1 MVINIPSESEA
12 SEATIIYGC
21 PISEEVEIQ
30 STEVHQLKQ
39 PPDIDSMERNW
50 KQQRR
55 QDGHA
60 TIPTLGSHAI
70 PNQVQRI
77 PIAKGL

>member
-12 SEATIIYGC
+12 SEDTIISGF
-21 PISEEVEIQ
+21 PISEEIEIKLV
-30 STEVHQLKQ
+30 EVHQLQQ
-39 PPDIDSMERNW
+39 PLDIDSMERNW

-55 QDGHA
+55 QDGHS
-60 TIPTLGSHAI
+60 TIPTPGFHAV
-70 PNQVQRI
+70 PNPVQRI

>member
-12 SEATIIYGC
+12 SEATIISGC
-21 PISEEVEIQ
+21 PISEEVEIK
-30 STEVHQLKQ
+30 SAEVHQLQQ
-39 PPDIDSMERNW
+39 PPNIDSMEINW

-55 QDGHA
+55 QDSHA
-60 TIPTLGSHAI
+60 TIPTPGLHVV
-70 PNQVQRI
+70 PNPVQRI